1 MTHPKPNPFTGLQDE
16 IPRFPML
23 SRIAGPCDRALYSG
37 SDLAAL
43 KLECQNASALI
54 QDTAARK
61 AVEKILLA
69 ADCGECLHSDYWCRI
84 RLRNPW
90 TRREFSAVPILD
102 VWAPISITA
111 ALIPPALAFAL
122 RHKARICA
130 IVAGSMIA
138 VIWFRSLASL
148 GVTVY

>member
-23 SRIAGPCDRALYSG
+23 SRIAGPYDRALYSG

-69 ADCGECLHSDYWCRI
+69 ADCGERLHSG
-84 RLRNPW
+84 LL
-90 TRREFSAVPILD
+90 F
-102 VWAPISITA
+102 
-111 ALIPPALAFAL
+111 IP
-122 RHKARICA
+122 
-130 IVAGSMIA
+130 SN
-138 VIWFRSLASL
+138 
-148 GVTVY
+148 